1 MAEERF
7 GDGQSLVLSWMRDA
21 HGFPIN
27 RPDDDKILHL
37 VLRWPSRAT
46 ASSHAALSVHLRIF
60 SPCGHAR
67 RPGEIDRG
75 GARAGKRRCSCLR
88 QLKFYIEFNCLDHE
102 LFGINWPSCGGVLL
116 DRYKLLSYAP
126 QQCTVSPKI
135 YF

>member
-1 MAEERF
+1 
-7 GDGQSLVLSWMRDA
+7 MRDA

-75 GARAGKRRCSCLR
+75 GARAGKRRCSCLW
-88 QLKFYIEFNCLDHE
+88 QLKFYIEFNCLDHEHIALGFKFE

-116 DRYKLLSYAP
+116 DRCKLLSYVL
-126 QQCTVSPKI
+126 QQ
-135 YF
+135 